1 MVGIADKALCQWLEV
16 VLSFSLC
23 YWASSWHFYR
33 INSSNHL
40 LDHQFSTLPNSS
52 KKKRLIYGKVLKRS
66 QNWAGALKFSHI
78 GNTCVLED
86 ARRSPLAA
94 AQRLCVPL
102 CLGLLDYLPG
112 DMQIPSSPYAGQ
124 KQHRESNRKNT
135 GCKSKETQ
143 LNELLFPQ
151 NQKKRKKS
159 MIICLHNREI
169 FWWH

>member
-1 MVGIADKALCQWLEV
+1 MASMVGIADKALCQWLEV

-40 LDHQFSTLPNSS
+40 LDRQFSTLSNSY
-52 KKKRLIYGKVLKRS
+52 KKKRLSYRKVLKRN
-66 QNWAGALKFSHI
+66 QNWAGALKFSHT
-78 GNTCVLED
+78 GNTRVLED

-102 CLGLLDYLPG
+102 CLGLLDYLPA
-112 DMQIPSSPYAGQ
+112 DMQVPSSPYTGQ

-135 GCKSKETQ
+135 GCKSKEIH

-151 NQKKRKKS
+151 NQKKKKYDH
-159 MIICLHNREI
+159 L
-169 FWWH
+169 FTL